1 MTTTVSTTMLASG
14 KRANWRAAIGWLMGL
29 PPAYGATVLLLL
41 GAAWLRPNL
50 LSPMLLLLILRQA
63 VPLGLA
69 VLGQS
74 LVMRGRS
81 LDLSSG
87 GVIAAVAYLLTSGVL
102 PWDAPWSLLACMAFG
117 LLVGAINGLLVVRVR
132 ASSVIVTLSVSMI
145 LSGLVIAAS
154 QFRSPGEAPAMLRD
168 FAVARVA
175 GVPVS
180 VLAWL
185 GGLIPL
191 AWFLRVSVF
200 GRSLDAIGAS
210 PRAAQLSGLPHLK
223 VVFITHVLS
232 AAMSVCS
239 GLVMLG
245 AVGVGSANLGQDL
258 ALNSLAA
265 AILGGINFGH
275 GKGGMWGPMV
285 AAFMLAFLFNFLTSL
300 GLGEAGRLMLQGA
313 IIGTAALAYSWR
325 LRSAGGH

>member
-1 MTTTVSTTMLASG
+1 MMTTVSTSMLPSTS
-14 KRANWRAAIGWLMGL
+14 RSNWRTALARAMSL
-29 PPAYGATVLLLL
+29 PPAYGATALLLL

-74 LVMRGRS
+74 MVMRGRS

-87 GVIAAVAYLLTSGVL
+87 GVIAAVTYMLTSGFL
-102 PWDAPWSLLACMAFG
+102 PWDWPWSLLACLGFG
-117 LLVGAINGLLVVRVR
+117 AVIGAINGLLVVRVR
-132 ASSVIVTLSVSMI
+132 ASSVIVTLAISMI

-154 QFRSPGEAPAMLRD
+154 QFRSPGEAPDVLRA
-168 FAVARVA
+168 FAIQRVA
-175 GVPVS
+175 GLPVS
-180 VLAWL
+180 VLTWL
-185 GGLIPL
+185 GCLIPAAL
-191 AWFLRVSVF
+191 FLRVSVF

-232 AAMSVCS
+232 GLLSVLS
-239 GLVMLG
+239 GLVILG
-245 AVGVGSANLGQDL
+245 SVGVGSANLGGDL

-265 AILGGINFGH
+265 AILGGIHFGS
-275 GKGGMWGPMV
+275 GRGGILGPTV
-285 AAFMLAFLFNFLTSL
+285 AAFMLAFLYNFLTGL
-300 GLGEAGRLMLQGA
+300 GLGESGRLMLQGL
-313 IIGTAALAYSWR
+313 IIGIAALAYSWR
-325 LRSAGGH
+325 MR

>member
-1 MTTTVSTTMLASG
+1 MLAARKG
-14 KRANWRAAIGWLMGL
+14 ANWRAATAWLMSL
-29 PPAYGATVLLLL
+29 PPSYGATVLLLL
-41 GAAWLRPNL
+41 GAACLRPNL
-50 LSPMLLLLILRQA
+50 LSPMLLLLIVRQA

-74 LVMRGRS
+74 MVMRGHS

-87 GVIAAVAYLLTSGVL
+87 GVIAAVAYMLTSGVL
-102 PWDAPWSLLACMAFG
+102 PWAAPWSVLACMVFG
-117 LLVGAINGLLVVRVR
+117 LVIGALNGLLVVRVR
-132 ASSVIVTLSVSMI
+132 ASSVIVTLAVSMI

-154 QFRSPGEAPAMLRD
+154 QFRSPGEAPEMLRA
-168 FAVARVA
+168 FATLRLA

-185 GGLIPL
+185 GCLIPVAL
-191 AWFLRVSVF
+191 FLRVSVF

-210 PRAAQLSGLPHLK
+210 PRAAQLSGLPYLK

-232 AAMSVCS
+232 GLMSVFS

-245 AVGVGSANLGQDL
+245 SVGVGSANLGQEL

-265 AILGGINFGH
+265 AILGGVHFGS
-275 GKGGMWGPMV
+275 GKGGMWGPAV

-313 IIGTAALAYSWR
+313 IIGVAALAYSWR
-325 LRSAGGH
+325 GRPVG